1 MFSSL
6 LLFPLLALGGIA
18 AGAAALGSIL
28 SGVISGHAAKKNQ
41 QRQNAFTERMWNM
54 TNTYNS
60 PAQSVQRYKAAG
72 INPAIAAN
80 SGNLNVPAQTVEG
93 ASPSYN
99 NNYEGLSNLG
109 SSFVNGYSAAAQG
122 NLSESQQENTDA
134 NTVKTQEE
142 TEAQRIDNKRKAIDL
157 AVEEYTKADRI
168 KGVKAASD
176 KIRND
181 ADLTLK
187 QIEFQEQNNWVNKQT
202 MQNQVDSSYITLE
215 TQKIQRDIA
224 LQNYNQQE
232 ERFAYEIQGAIA
244 DIKLKYAQKQLTNAQ
259 AKAALINAAANAK
272 SANALMMNAK
282 TNRMVGKSQ
291 ARFNNSTASYNEMV
305 NGSVKAHGA
314 FYETKLGQS
323 TLRKRLDDNIHENNM
338 EELLTGKG
346 VDAVNALVQGIENM
360 SLSSGQDMEETT
372 YYDYNKKG
380 KMTQKTTRRNV
391 KTRSESSKKT
401 KKSFKFK
408 R

>member
-1 MFSSL
+1 MWG
-6 LLFPLLALGGIA
+6 AIA
-18 AGAAALGSIL
+18 AGAAALGSVIAGVL
-28 SGVISGHAAKKNQ
+28 SNRSAKKNQ
-41 QRQNAFTERMWNM
+41 KRQNAFTERMWNK
-54 TNTYNS
+54 TNEYNS

-99 NNYEGLSNLG
+99 NGFEGLSNLG
-109 SSFVNGYSAAAQG
+109 SAFINGASA
-122 NLSESQQENTDA
+122 ESQNQLNKTQQENLDA
-134 NTVKTQEE
+134 NTVKAQEE
-142 TEAQRIDNKRKAIDL
+142 TEAQRIDNKRKSIDL

-202 MQNQVDSSYITLE
+202 MQNQVDSSYVTLE

-224 LQNYNQQE
+224 QQNYNQQE
-232 ERFAYEIQGAIA
+232 ERFAYEIKGAIA

-291 ARFNNSTASYNEMV
+291 VRSNNATASYNEMV
-305 NGSVKAHGA
+305 NGSIKAHGA
-314 FYETKLGQS
+314 FYETKLGQY

-346 VDAVNALVQGIENM
+346 VDVVNALVQGIENM
-360 SLSSGQDMEETT
+360 STGSNDMVEYTS
-372 YYDYNKKG
+372 YDYNKKG
-380 KMTQKTTRRNV
+380 KMTGKTV
-391 KTRSESSKKT
+391 KRKVKSKSSNKSG
-401 KKSFKFK
+401 KSFKLK
-408 R
+408 I